1 MVPARENCMNMNKK
15 SGLAA
20 AVAAI
25 GASLLLAACQTPAS
39 GADEADAKA
48 DPRQGAEVRNIC
60 FQSQIRSWR
69 KLDNRSVIVEA
80 GVRDE
85 YKLDL
90 IGSCQ
95 PDDAFTQIGLVSRGG
110 GSCLSSGDHLVTDAR
125 YGDGSCSIRRI
136 YEWHKDAKPA
146 EGAAPAAN

>member
-1 MVPARENCMNMNKK
+1 MIK
-15 SGLAA
+15 SSKYGLAA

-25 GASLLLAACQTPAS
+25 GTAVLLAACQTSATD
-39 GADEADAKA
+39 AAEAKP

-60 FQSQIRSWR
+60 FQSQIRGWR
-69 KLDNRSVIVEA
+69 ALDNSSIIVEV

-90 IGSCQ
+90 IGTCR
-95 PDDAFTQIGLVSRGG
+95 PDDAFTQIGLVSRTG
-110 GSCLSSGDHLVTDAR
+110 GSCLSAGDRLVTDAR
-125 YGDGSCSIRRI
+125 YVDGACSIHRI

-146 EGAAPAAN
+146 EAAAPSAG